1 MIGVPPRIFVA
12 IPVRDRFEIAKQCI
26 PTVRAGMMPGDH
38 LALFNDGSKSIL
50 PMDLLK
56 IADSYVHDGNSQGIE
71 EQRRVHFRLFQN
83 LRDYTHLYLTDAD
96 ALHDPD
102 WRRTLLQLQQL
113 AGGRPVC
120 GYNTEAHA
128 RLIGNTLATP
138 PGPLIWRAVAPGI
151 SYLLTRAH
159 AEHVVKHIP
168 PQWNW
173 DWTVPAL
180 LGSRMAI
187 ARQSCVDHVGHG
199 GIHHPAAE
207 GLEGGDRA
215 LNPTPWLVAK
225 RAEVIKYLHDHP
237 VPA

>member
-1 MIGVPPRIFVA
+1 VTPKIYIA
-12 IPVRDRFEIAKQCI
+12 IPVHNRIEIAKHCI
-26 PTVRAGMMPGDH
+26 PTVHAGMLPGDR
-38 LALFNDGSKSIL
+38 LALFNDGSRELL
-50 PMDLLK
+50 PMELLK
-56 IADSYVHDGNSQGIE
+56 LAGSLVHDPVPQGIE
-71 EQRRVHFRLFQN
+71 AQRKLHFHLFAN
-83 LRDYTHLYLTDAD
+83 FPEYTHLYLTDAD

-102 WRRTLLQLQQL
+102 WRRQLLMLQQL

-128 RLIGNTLATP
+128 RLPGNTIGTP

-159 AEHVVKHIP
+159 AALVLKAMPEK
-168 PQWNW
+168 WNW

-180 LGSRMAI
+180 LGNRMAI
-187 ARQSCVDHVGHG
+187 ARQSVVDHIGHG
-199 GIHHPAAE
+199 GMHHPAGE

-225 RAEVIKYLHDHP
+225 RAAVIKQLHDHS
-237 VPA
+237 VST